1 MADITRDLQAQVN
14 QAIADKA
21 TLDIQGGGTKSGLGR
36 APYGRKLSLLEH
48 SGVISYSPTEL
59 VIQVHS
65 GTKISDINAILAE
78 NKQRLIFESPDFDS
92 QATIGGTVAANQS
105 GPCRPWSGGVRDSV
119 LGIGLINGLGEHLQF
134 GGQVMKNVAGFE
146 VSRSQVG
153 AMGTLGVM
161 TEVSLKVLPVF
172 EAEVTLV
179 SDMSVT
185 QALQTM
191 PQFFRRNLPV
201 TAVSYWQG
209 KLYVRLQGSAAG
221 VDNAMQSID
230 GEPIAADL
238 ATSWWQQ
245 VRECQVLQASSD
257 QVLWR
262 SNVAATDAH
271 TMCGPDSF
279 INWGGA
285 QRWQLIPQDQTGPDG
300 AVQYLGGDRS
310 NEVNGPVNSVAQKLQ
325 GKLKTAFD
333 PHAIF
338 NTGRLYSWM

>member
-1 MADITRDLQAQVN
+1 MTDMTRDLQAQVS
-14 QAIADKA
+14 QAIVDKA
-21 TLDIQGGGTKSGLGR
+21 ALAIQGGGTKSGLGR
-36 APYGRKLSLLEH
+36 ASQGRAICLLEH

-59 VIQVHS
+59 VIQVRS
-65 GTKISDINAILAE
+65 GTKISDINATLAE
-78 NKQRLIFESPDFDS
+78 HQQRLIFEPADYAS

-105 GPCRPWSGGVRDSV
+105 GPCRPWFGGVRDSV
-119 LGIGLINGLGEHLQF
+119 LGVGLINGLGEHLQF
-134 GGQVMKNVAGFE
+134 GGQVMKNVAGFD

-161 TEVSLKVLPVF
+161 TEISLKVLPMF
-172 EAEVTLV
+172 AAEVTLV
-179 SDMSVT
+179 SSMSST

-191 PQFFRRNLPV
+191 PAFFRRNLPV
-201 TAVSYWQG
+201 SAVSYWQG
-209 KLYVRLQGSAAG
+209 NLYVRLQGSGSG
-221 VDNAMQSID
+221 VDSAMRSID
-230 GEPIAADL
+230 GEPLAAEQ
-238 ATSWWQQ
+238 AASWWQQ
-245 VRECQVLQASSD
+245 VRECQLLEASSQ

-262 SNVAATDAH
+262 RNVAATDAQ

-285 QRWQLIPQDQTGPDG
+285 QRWQLLHKDQAGPEG
-300 AVQYLGGDRS
+300 AVQYLGGDRT

-338 NTGRLYSWM
+338 NPGRLYSWM

>member
-1 MADITRDLQAQVN
+1 MTDITSDLQAQIS
-14 QAIADKA
+14 QAIADKVP
-21 TLDIQGGGTKSGLGR
+21 LDIQGGGTKSSLGR
-36 APYGRKLSLLEH
+36 TSQGRAISLLEH

-59 VIQVHS
+59 VIQVRS
-65 GTKISDINAILAE
+65 GTKISDMNAILAE
-78 NKQRLIFESPDFDS
+78 NKQRLIFEPANFDS

-105 GPCRPWSGGVRDSV
+105 GPCRPWFGGVRDSV

-134 GGQVMKNVAGFE
+134 GGQVMKNVAGFD

-161 TEVSLKVLPVF
+161 TEISLKVLPVF

-179 SDMSVT
+179 SSMSIT

-201 TAVSYWQG
+201 SAVSYWQG
-209 KLYVRLQGSAAG
+209 NLYVRLQGSASG
-221 VDNAMQSID
+221 VDSAMQSIN
-230 GEPIAADL
+230 GEPITAEQAA
-238 ATSWWQQ
+238 SWWQQ
-245 VRECQVLQASSD
+245 VRECQVLHTSPEK
-257 QVLWR
+257 VLWR

-271 TMCGPDSF
+271 TLCAPDSF

-285 QRWQLIPQDQTGPDG
+285 QRWQLIPKDQTQPEG
-300 AVQYLGGDRS
+300 AVQYLGGDRT
-310 NEVNGPVNSVAQKLQ
+310 NEVNGPVNRVAQKLQ

-338 NTGRLYSWM
+338 NPGRLYSWM